1 MSSGGSPY
9 RRFTKDVESGGGSSR
24 GYDNHESVHDP
35 FDIVRTKSAPIARL
49 KRWRQAALVLN
60 ASRRFRYT
68 LDLKREEE
76 RKEIIAK
83 IKTHAQ
89 VIRAALLF
97 KAAGEQ
103 PDGSTKAPPS
113 PIPTGDYDVSPEQL
127 ATMTRDHDFAALQNF
142 GGVKGLAEKL
152 KTNPD
157 KGVHEDEANILER
170 KHVFGANTYPRKK
183 GRSFWRFLLDA
194 CRDTTLIIL
203 MVAAAASLALGIKT
217 EGIKEGWYD
226 GGSIAL

>member
-9 RRFTKDVESGGGSSR
+9 RRFTKDVESGGGGSSR

-60 ASRRFRYT
+60 ASRRFR
-68 LDLKREEE
+68 
-76 RKEIIAK
+76 
-83 IKTHAQ
+83 
-89 VIRAALLF
+89 
-97 KAAGEQ
+97 
-103 PDGSTKAPPS
+103 TKAPPS

-226 GGSIAL
+226 GGSIALA